1 MSEGRKK
8 GKGKKKNQKDKED
21 RKPGEDRRPRKASP
35 PKIKK
40 IKNQVLQEGE
50 KLTLKCEATGNPT
63 LTYKWYR
70 DGTEL
75 NKSPEIK
82 IKSGRK
88 NSRLQI
94 SSVKLADGGDY
105 TCEVENILGKETMKT
120 TISIQSRNSMAG
132 FSTDLIP
139 GSHMVNNW

>member
-1 MSEGRKK
+1 
-8 GKGKKKNQKDKED
+8 
-21 RKPGEDRRPRKASP
+21 ASP

-120 TISIQSRNSMAG
+120 TISIQSTAQTSHTALVPSLEGITMISVECRVQAG
-132 FSTDLIP
+132 LNQK
-139 GSHMVNNW
+139 GSQ

>member
-1 MSEGRKK
+1 MTAFYCLKST
-8 GKGKKKNQKDKED
+8 
-21 RKPGEDRRPRKASP
+21 KASP

-75 NKSPEIK
+75 KKSPEIK

-94 SSVKLADGGDY
+94 SSVKVADGGDY

-120 TISIQSRNSMAG
+120 TISIQSTRVWARLEDLTEVEAVTITGVMAA
-132 FSTDLIP
+132 
-139 GSHMVNNW
+139 

>member
-1 MSEGRKK
+1 MSW
-8 GKGKKKNQKDKED
+8 Q
-21 RKPGEDRRPRKASP
+21 RRDQCSSSARTSP

-50 KLTLKCEATGNPT
+50 KLTLKCEASGNPT

-75 NKSPEIK
+75 KKSPEIK

-94 SSVKLADGGDY
+94 SSVKVANGGDY

-120 TISIQSRNSMAG
+120 TISIQSMTYDSWVIESLLPAFLALKEKVGKAGITHRN
-132 FSTDLIP
+132 TVQQQIL
-139 GSHMVNNW
+139 